1 MLILFTQMV
10 LDSGKIVR
18 FEYHLL
24 GHEYI
29 IDKPLFQIEFDSP
42 QELLQK
48 KGGAFKGMVDGS
60 GDKKALYTMAERR
73 VVT

>member
-1 MLILFTQMV
+1 MNILTN
-10 LDSGKIVR
+10 L
-18 FEYHLL
+18 Y
-24 GHEYI
+24 
-29 IDKPLFQIEFDSP
+29 FQIEFDSP

-60 GDKKALYTMAERR
+60 GDKKALYAMAERK

>member
-1 MLILFTQMV
+1 MIAVKLSVFLTLSIYSDINILTNHY
-10 LDSGKIVR
+10 S
-18 FEYHLL
+18 
-24 GHEYI
+24 
-29 IDKPLFQIEFDSP
+29 QIEFDSP

-60 GDKKALYTMAERR
+60 GDKKALYTMAEKK